1 MPEKIPVTV
10 LTGYLGAGKTTLL
23 NRILTEPH
31 GKRYAVI
38 VNEFGEIG
46 IDNDLVVGADEE
58 VFEMNNGC
66 ICCTVRGDLIRIMDG
81 LMKRKGKFDA
91 IIVETTGLADPAP
104 VAQTFFVDQD
114 VSDAAKL
121 DAVVTV
127 ADAKWLT
134 DRLKDAPE
142 AKNQIAF
149 ADVIILN
156 KIDLVSPDELAAVE
170 DAHPGHQPLCAHPPR
185 QELPGADRRGADRNA
200 FDLDRI
206 IELEPDFLEEGHH
219 HHHDED
225 MQSVSVRHPGAVD
238 PDRFMPWIS
247 DLTQRE
253 GPNIL
258 RCKGIVAFPN
268 EPKRF
273 VFQGVHMILDGDLQ
287 GDWKDGETRQSR
299 VVFIGRNLDEDAI
312 REGFLSMRGLNP
324 SLPSPGLTRR
334 SA

>member
-1 MPEKIPVTV
+1 MSDKIPVTV

-114 VSDAAKL
+114 VGEAARL

-127 ADAKWLT
+127 ADAKWLS

-149 ADVIILN
+149 ADVILLN
-156 KIDLVSPDELAAVE
+156 KADLVDEAGLAAVE
-170 DAHPGHQPLCAHPPR
+170 RQIRAINPSAVIHRTVQCAVPLDAVL
-185 QELPGADRRGADRNA
+185 DRKA

-206 IELEPDFLEEGHH
+206 MTVEPEFLEEGHH
-219 HHHDED
+219 HHHAEEIR
-225 MQSVSVRHPGAVD
+225 SISARLPGAVD
-238 PDRFMPWIS
+238 PNKFMPWIS
-247 DLTQRE
+247 DLTQVQ
-253 GPNIL
+253 GPDIL
-258 RCKGIVAFPN
+258 RCKGIVSFPD
-268 EPKRF
+268 EPRRF

-287 GDWKDGETRQSR
+287 DEWKPGDPRESR
-299 VVFIGRNLDEDAI
+299 VVFIGRNLDADTI
-312 REGFLSMRGLNP
+312 RRGFEA
-324 SLPSPGLTRR
+324 TR
-334 SA
+334 A

>member
-114 VSDAAKL
+114 VSDAARL

-134 DRLKDAPE
+134 ERLKDAPE

-156 KIDLVSPDELAAVE
+156 KIDLVSPQELAEVE
-170 DAHPGHQPLCAHPPR
+170 GRMRAINPYARIHRAKNCQVPIAEVLN
-185 QELPGADRRGADRNA
+185 RNA

-206 IELEPDFLEEGHH
+206 IALEPDFLEEGHH
-219 HHHDED
+219 HHHDEE

-287 GDWKDGETRQSR
+287 GDWKEGEERESR
-299 VVFIGRNLDEDAI
+299 VVFIGRDLDEEAI
-312 REGFLSMRGLNP
+312 RKGFLSCG
-324 SLPSPGLTRR
+324 
-334 SA
+334 A